1 MKLFDVYP
9 LMDIELVD
17 ANDCLVTDS
26 TGQEYLDLYGGHA
39 VISVGH
45 KH

>member
-26 TGQEYLDLYGGHA
+26 TGQEYMDLYGGHA
-39 VISVGH
+39 V
-45 KH
+45 